1 MKDIEPPSP
10 QSAEANMM
18 EKLIEALRSRA
29 GYETKNH
36 RRTTS
41 QYRLIGSVPGE
52 RQADWLSLVEQM
64 LAFAS
69 EHEVP
74 LDVSKS
80 YFLVEGQLRFGWRII
95 VKSDR
100 ELDAKVAS
108 LTSVIEEHAVP
119 KATHYRLNARPG
131 RNELVRGK
139 GVQPSTHAVVGRPS
153 AQREGML

>member
-1 MKDIEPPSP
+1 MSDTEQPPP
-10 QSAEANMM
+10 REAEANVMGR
-18 EKLIEALRSRA
+18 LIEALRARA

-52 RQADWLSLVEQM
+52 RQADWLSLVRQM

-69 EHEVP
+69 ERELA

-80 YFLVEGQLRFGWRII
+80 YFLLGGQLRYGWRLII
-95 VKSDR
+95 KGDS
-100 ELDAKVAS
+100 ELDSQVTS
-108 LTSVIEEHAVP
+108 LASVIEEHATP
-119 KATHYRLNARPG
+119 KATHYHLNARPG